1 MGETTSSSN
10 IEVRDGNGHRCAP
23 SQVGELVYRPRM
35 LTGKVKKNAL
45 RAQGLTDD
53 TFDHV
58 AAGITVQRQAEERNV
73 MKIGCVGA
81 GFIGR
86 AVAKLA
92 VEHGHQVMLSNSR
105 APRTLTSTAIAVR
118 AGIGTVADA
127 VAFGDVVLLAIPF
140 YAVADLD
147 PAPFVGKIVM
157 DACNYYPGRDE
168 PVPELD
174 SGATTTSEI
183 VQRHLAGAKVV
194 KAWNAILE
202 RDIEKDA
209 RSAGTPERRALPIAG
224 DDAETKANVV
234 TLFEDLGYDVVDAGP
249 LREGWRFERAR
260 PAYCVPLDRA
270 GLEAKLA
277 EAGAGQQIE
286 GAWRA
291 A

>member
-1 MGETTSSSN
+1 
-10 IEVRDGNGHRCAP
+10 
-23 SQVGELVYRPRM
+23 
-35 LTGKVKKNAL
+35 
-45 RAQGLTDD
+45 
-53 TFDHV
+53 
-58 AAGITVQRQAEERNV
+58 

-105 APRTLTSTAIAVR
+105 GPRTLTSTAIAVR

-147 PAPFVGKIVM
+147 PALFAGKVVM

-183 VQRHLAGAKVV
+183 VQRHLVGAKVV

-209 RSAGTPERRALPIAG
+209 RPAGAPDRRALPIAG
-224 DDAETKANVV
+224 DDADAKTFVAG
-234 TLFEDLGYDVVDAGP
+234 LFDDLGYDAKDAGQ
-249 LREGWRFERAR
+249 LAEGWRFERAR
-260 PAYCVPLDRA
+260 PAYCVPLDQT

-277 EAGAGQQIE
+277 EAGAAQQSE
-286 GAWRA
+286 GAWRG
-291 A
+291 

>member
-1 MGETTSSSN
+1 
-10 IEVRDGNGHRCAP
+10 
-23 SQVGELVYRPRM
+23 
-35 LTGKVKKNAL
+35 
-45 RAQGLTDD
+45 
-53 TFDHV
+53 
-58 AAGITVQRQAEERNV
+58 

-105 APRTLTSTAIAVR
+105 GPRTLTSAAIAVR

-140 YAVADLD
+140 YAIADLD
-147 PAPFVGKIVM
+147 PALFEGKIVM

-168 PVPELD
+168 PVPALD
-174 SGATTTSEI
+174 DGSDTTSGI

-209 RSAGTPERRALPIAG
+209 RPAGAPDRRALPIAG
-224 DDAETKANVV
+224 DDAEAKATVAA
-234 TLFEDLGYDVVDAGP
+234 LFHDLGYDVVDAGP
-249 LREGWRFERAR
+249 LSEGWRFERAR
-260 PAYCVPLDRA
+260 PAYCVPLDRRS
-270 GLEAKLA
+270 LEQKLA
-277 EAGAGQQIE
+277 DAGTRVAE
-286 GAWRA
+286 GSWRG
-291 A
+291 